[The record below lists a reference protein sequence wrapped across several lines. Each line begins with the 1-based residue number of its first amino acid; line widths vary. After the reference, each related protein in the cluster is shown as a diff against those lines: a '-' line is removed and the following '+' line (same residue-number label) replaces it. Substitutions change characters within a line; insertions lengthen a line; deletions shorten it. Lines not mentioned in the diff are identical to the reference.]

1 MRVDIKELERLSKVD
16 VREVD
21 RSTLKELDD
30 IKVNRKLPVKER
42 VKGLL
47 SQVENPYIHLDHGI
61 VVKISFSENGKT
73 LQDCMETYLSTELLT
88 G

>member
-30 IKVNRKLPVKER
+30 IKVNRKLPVKEGA
-42 VKGLL
+42 VK
-47 SQVENPYIHLDHGI
+47 SR
-61 VVKISFSENGKT
+61 
-73 LQDCMETYLSTELLT
+73 CCR
-88 G
+88 